1 MKYRQLEFEFMR
13 RETPKKELPSYGEPK
28 NDNER
33 LLNYQRAFRNGD
45 IRAIDEMYKLGKTV
59 AMKYIQT
66 ISKEN
71 KAVRRLNWEDKEGKA
86 HNAITYIIARYFRVP
101 GWAITDSFTGYL
113 YLRVK
118 FELFHQR
125 KVDKIVRFI
134 DMDTYRRHKDHDQ

>member
-1 MKYRQLEFEFMR
+1 MKWCQIEFEFMS
-13 RETPKKELPSYGEPK
+13 REEPQKELPCYGEPK

-45 IRAIDEMYKLGKTV
+45 MRAIDEMYKLGKTV

-66 ISKEN
+66 FGK
-71 KAVRRLNWEDKEGKA
+71 KYKMVRRLSWEEKEGKA

-101 GWAITDSFTGYL
+101 GWVIKDSFTGYV

-134 DMDTYRRHKDHDQ
+134 DMDTYRRHKDHEQ